1 MSKKQYEKF
10 SLGLALFDALP
21 VIFFSTA
28 MILIAMHFRVAAFI
42 AGAICCTA
50 AGLGKVCWKII
61 IAATGK
67 DIWPLNK
74 QLRILMPAGFAL
86 MIAGLVIGMDRKLWQ
101 TLGVCVVSFPAV
113 LLFSVR
119 LMAGHIKETFILL
132 FTMAGACLIVFL
144 VPGLFVL
151 FPGIL
156 CGIASHL
163 IELGLKKALAID

>member
-113 LLFSVR
+113 LLFGITVVGMV
-119 LMAGHIKETFILL
+119 LMGIFAKKLDGTKVKSNWIEQITNAIAQGCFLL
-132 FTMAGACLIVFL
+132 VVFNCL
-144 VPGLFVL
+144 
-151 FPGIL
+151 
-156 CGIASHL
+156 H
-163 IELGLKKALAID
+163 

>member
-61 IAATGK
+61 IAVTGK

-113 LLFSVR
+113 LLFGITVVGMV
-119 LMAGHIKETFILL
+119 LMGIFAKKLDGTKVKSNWIEQITNAIALGCFLL
-132 FTMAGACLIVFL
+132 GVFNCL
-144 VPGLFVL
+144 
-151 FPGIL
+151 
-156 CGIASHL
+156 H
-163 IELGLKKALAID
+163 

>member
-113 LLFSVR
+113 LLFGITVVGMV
-119 LMAGHIKETFILL
+119 LMGIFAKKLDGTKVKSNWIEQITNAIAQGCFLL
-132 FTMAGACLIVFL
+132 GVFSCPL
-144 VPGLFVL
+144 REA
-151 FPGIL
+151 
-156 CGIASHL
+156 ASR
-163 IELGLKKALAID
+163 

>member
-10 SLGLALFDALP
+10 SLGLALFDALL

-113 LLFSVR
+113 LLFGITVVGMV
-119 LMAGHIKETFILL
+119 LMGIFAKKLDGTKVKSNWIEQITNAIAQGCFLL
-132 FTMAGACLIVFL
+132 GVFSC
-144 VPGLFVL
+144 P
-151 FPGIL
+151 
-156 CGIASHL
+156 H
-163 IELGLKKALAID
+163 

>member
-113 LLFSVR
+113 LLFGITVVGMV
-119 LMAGHIKETFILL
+119 LMGIFAKKLDGTKVKSNWIEQITNAIAQGCFLL
-132 FTMAGACLIVFL
+132 GVFNCL
-144 VPGLFVL
+144 
-151 FPGIL
+151 
-156 CGIASHL
+156 H
-163 IELGLKKALAID
+163 

>member
-113 LLFSVR
+113 LLFGITVVGMV
-119 LMAGHIKETFILL
+119 LMGIFAKKLDGTKVKSNWIEQITNAIAQGCFFLGV
-132 FTMAGACLIVFL
+132 FSCL
-144 VPGLFVL
+144 
-151 FPGIL
+151 
-156 CGIASHL
+156 H
-163 IELGLKKALAID
+163 

>member
-113 LLFSVR
+113 LLFGITVVGMV
-119 LMAGHIKETFILL
+119 LMGIFAKKLDGTKVKSNWIEQITNAIAQGCFLL
-132 FTMAGACLIVFL
+132 VVFSCL
-144 VPGLFVL
+144 
-151 FPGIL
+151 
-156 CGIASHL
+156 H
-163 IELGLKKALAID
+163 

>member
-113 LLFSVR
+113 LLFGITVVGMVLMGIFAKKLDGTKVKSNWIEQITNAIAQGCFLLSV
-119 LMAGHIKETFILL
+119 FN
-132 FTMAGACLIVFL
+132 CL
-144 VPGLFVL
+144 
-151 FPGIL
+151 
-156 CGIASHL
+156 H
-163 IELGLKKALAID
+163 